1 MISAIG
7 WIGSALC
14 VSSLVQK
21 NQLRFRALNLG
32 ACIAMIAFNT
42 ANGTWS
48 MVLLNV
54 IVSIINI
61 RQIIRIRS
69 EVSTP
74 IPRATPGA
82 VVVETATSTDPVV
95 DHRGRQLVA
104 A

>member
-1 MISAIG
+1 MIAGIG

-14 VSSLVQK
+14 VSSLIQK
-21 NQLRFRALNLG
+21 NQMRFRALNLG
-32 ACIAMIAFNT
+32 ACAAMIAFNS

-61 RQIIRIRS
+61 RQIVAIRTEGS
-69 EVSTP
+69 NA
-74 IPRATPGA
+74 IPVATFGA
-82 VVVETATSTDPVV
+82 ASASTDRVV
-95 DHRGRQLVA
+95 DHRDRQLVA

>member
-1 MISAIG
+1 MIAGIG

-14 VSSLVQK
+14 VSSLIQK
-21 NQLRFRALNLG
+21 NQMRFRALNLA
-32 ACIAMIAFNT
+32 ACAAMIAFNS

-61 RQIIRIRS
+61 RQIATLRTEASNAIPLATREAAS
-69 EVSTP
+69 VSTD
-74 IPRATPGA
+74 R
-82 VVVETATSTDPVV
+82 VV
-95 DHRGRQLVA
+95 DHQDRQVVA